1 MLRPIKTGLVIVLC
15 AASASV
21 GCNKNAEK
29 GAEKAAEKPT
39 EAGCGNDYGDPDKQL
54 CITLPKGYT
63 VSPKIEKSEL
73 YSELIN
79 VSGPDMGDGV
89 TLTVGFSS
97 SNWKTY
103 EEQLASDEEAT
114 KSYGNKLEGSGA
126 TPGNSG
132 KWWITTQGST
142 KTVSA
147 RAKAPNGKALGCST
161 SNTTP
166 SPAAMEVCK
175 TLRPFPGK

>member
-1 MLRPIKTGLVIVLC
+1 MLRLVETGLLIVLC
-15 AASASV
+15 AASLST
-21 GCNKNAEK
+21 GCKNAEK
-29 GAEKAAEKPT
+29 GGEKAADKPAA
-39 EAGCGNDYGDPDKQL
+39 ESGCGSDYGDPDKQL

-79 VSGPDMGDGV
+79 ISGPDMGDGV

-103 EEQLASDEEAT
+103 EEQLAADEKAT
-114 KSYGNKLEGSGA
+114 TLYGNKLEASGS
-126 TPGNSG
+126 TPGNG
-132 KWWITTQGST
+132 KWWLTTQGST
-142 KTVSA
+142 KAVRSL
-147 RAKAPNGKALGCST
+147 AKAPNGKALGCST

-166 SPAAMEVCK
+166 SAAAMEVCK